1 MSDEAAAAAAGV
13 PEAAGAAWEDVSP
26 ELDLGPPP
34 EAVLEYARQHLG
46 ESPDTKM
53 AAVQELRDLV
63 YERGEAQPHRTD
75 DAFLVRFLRA
85 RRFDVE
91 KAHQLMVDYYSFKEA
106 NPDLHEDVHPLRLR
120 FIGEDGVMSA
130 LPYRDQTGRRVII
143 YRIGQWR
150 PGAYSVDELLKT
162 SVLLMELAVL
172 EARTQ
177 VLGYSCIFDMAGLS
191 LYHAWN
197 VTPSVAAKVVQL
209 LVSSFPIRTHGI
221 HIVNQSWVFDIIFS
235 IFRPLLNERMRSK
248 IHFHGADMESLH
260 AHVQP
265 KYLPERY
272 GGCRPEY
279 SYTQWL
285 DSLTRNTA
293 IIKEMES
300 LGYVFDPAELSQDA
314 DLIEDSQSGSA

>member
-177 VLGYSCIFDMAGLS
+177 
-191 LYHAWN
+191 
-197 VTPSVAAKVVQL
+197 
-209 LVSSFPIRTHGI
+209 SSFPIRTHGI